1 MNSRPVAL
9 LPARR
14 PLNIATTGLPKWLQA
29 PVVIDLEDVKMQVIL
44 LHDVDRV
51 GHEGD
56 LLKVADGYARNY
68 LIPKGLAVTASKGA
82 MKDLEQRRSAIEK
95 RDAEKRENAQKI
107 ADELRDKL
115 IVIKHVTGEGT
126 KLHGTVTTQQIAD
139 AASAQIGLK
148 IDKRDLDL
156 GEPIREVGN
165 YLISTRIYKDVLA
178 QLPLQVISDKAA
190 GEEEEELAEEPV
202 AAAPAA
208 AEEATEAP
216 AEEAEEATE

>member
-1 MNSRPVAL
+1 
-9 LPARR
+9 
-14 PLNIATTGLPKWLQA
+14 
-29 PVVIDLEDVKMQVIL
+29 VVIDLEDVKMQVIL

-56 LLKVADGYARNY
+56 SLKVADGYARNY

-82 MKDLEQRRSAIEK
+82 IKDLEQRRHSIEK
-95 RDAEKRENAQKI
+95 RDSEKRSDAQKI

-139 AASAQIGLK
+139 AAKAQLDLN

-165 YLISTRIYKDVLA
+165 YLVTARIYKDVLA
-178 QLPLQVISDKAA
+178 QLPLQVVSDKPA

-202 AAAPAA
+202 AAAP
-208 AEEATEAP
+208 
-216 AEEAEEATE
+216 EAEEAAEESEEAAEE

>member
-1 MNSRPVAL
+1 
-9 LPARR
+9 
-14 PLNIATTGLPKWLQA
+14 
-29 PVVIDLEDVKMQVIL
+29 MQVIL

-82 MKDLEQRRSAIEK
+82 MKDLEQRRNSIEK
-95 RDAEKRENAQKI
+95 RDSEKRGNAQKI

-126 KLHGTVTTQQIAD
+126 KLHGTVTTQHIAD
-139 AASAQIGLK
+139 AASAQLGLK
-148 IDKRDLDL
+148 IDKRDLEL

-165 YLISTRIYKDVLA
+165 YLITARIYKDVLA
-178 QLPLQVISDKAA
+178 QLPLQVVSDKAA

-202 AAAPAA
+202 AAAPAE
-208 AEEATEAP
+208 AEEAAEAP